1 MNTEK
6 NKQKWIKMVEETLE
20 LGGRSKVTI
29 RNYLYAINH
38 FLNAHGN
45 NTNIAKFN
53 EKNIIKY
60 LKKEY
65 LDKNC
70 KTTTYNFY
78 LSSIKFLFSS
88 SFTSP

>member
-1 MNTEK
+1 MNTEN

-45 NTNIAKFN
+45 NTNIVKFN

-60 LKKEY
+60 LR
-65 LDKNC
+65 D
-70 KTTTYNFY
+70 
-78 LSSIKFLFSS
+78 FSKINPHIIREEGLEKWS
-88 SFTSP
+88 ML

>member
-6 NKQKWIKMVEETLE
+6 NKQKWINLVKDTLE
-20 LGGRSKVTI
+20 IGGRSKVTI

-45 NTNIAKFN
+45 NTNISKFN

-60 LKKEY
+60 LRKEY
-65 LDKNC
+65 IDKNC
-70 KTTTYNFY
+70 KATTYNFY
-78 LSSIKFLFSS
+78 LSSIKFL
-88 SFTSP
+88 